1 MTETP
6 VTRLYDALSRGD
18 IAAARACC
26 APDVRFWHCFD
37 GIAQDLDGAAQG
49 WEGLVAHTAARQS
62 EDVRSVPTADGLVQ
76 QFVFVV
82 RTPAG
87 ERKAW
92 PVCVVVK
99 IKDGLITRLDEYI
112 DRAGS
117 FDPGE
122 GPVTTPGF

>member
-49 WEGLVAHTAARQS
+49 WEGLVAHTVARQS
-62 EDVRSVPTADGLVQ
+62 EDVRSVPTAEGLVQ

-82 RTPAG
+82 RTLAG

-99 IKDGLITRLDEYI
+99 FKDGLITRLDEYI

>member
-1 MTETP
+1 MTEDP

-18 IAAARACC
+18 IPAMRACC
-26 APDVRFWHCFD
+26 TPAARFWHCFD

-49 WEGLVAHTAARQS
+49 WEALAAHTKERHS
-62 EDVRSVPTADGLVQ
+62 EDVRSMPTPDGLVR

-92 PVCVVVK
+92 PLCVIAK
-99 IKDGLITRLDEYI
+99 IADGLITRIDEYI